1 MGYLMMTVCSLAV
14 VRYVDVN
21 NSAPA
26 PPYES
31 WATAATIIQD
41 AVDLA
46 DPGDTVLVTNGL
58 YYTGGR
64 VAVGTL
70 TNRVVIDKPVLV
82 QSAAGPSVTIIR
94 GYQQPI
100 ALNGSNAVR
109 CVYLTGGAILVG
121 FTLSHGATLAG
132 VSDVQDGGDTSG
144 GGVLCACSCVAVSN
158 CIIAFNS
165 AGNFGGGADN
175 GNFNNCLFYGNSVT
189 PGVSSYGG
197 ATLGC
202 VLNNCTLVGNS
213 ADNGAGD
220 AFSVL
225 NNCIVYYNNGAGGS
239 YYSSTLNYSCTT
251 PDPGGSCNI
260 TNAPLFLDQVNG
272 NYRLQPGS
280 PCINAGR
287 NARAPSGPDLDG
299 NPRIVGGTVDIGAYE
314 FQSPTS
320 RISYAWLQYYGFPL
334 DGSADYADP
343 DGDGMN
349 NWQEWVAG
357 TDPTNALSVLKML
370 SAVPSSDLS
379 SATISWQSV
388 SNRTYFLE
396 RSSACT
402 PLSFTTLASGLV
414 GQDGSTSFTD
424 TNNMPANGP
433 FFYRVGVQ

>member
-1 MGYLMMTVCSLAV
+1 MMTVCCLAA
-14 VRYVDVN
+14 VRYVDIN

-31 WATAATIIQD
+31 WTTAATNIQD

-82 QSAAGPSVTIIR
+82 QSAAGPAVTIIR

-109 CVYLTGGAILVG
+109 CVYLTGGAVLSG
-121 FTLSHGATLAG
+121 FTITHGGTLAG
-132 VSDVQDGGDTSG
+132 GHDVQDGGDTSG

-165 AGNFGGGADN
+165 AGDFGGGADN
-175 GNFNNCLFYGNSVT
+175 GNFNNCLFYGNSAT
-189 PGVSSYGG
+189 AGVGSFGG

-202 VLNNCTLVGNS
+202 ALNNCTLVDNS
-213 ADNGAGD
+213 ADSGAGD
-220 AFSVL
+220 AFGVL
-225 NNCIVYYNNGAGGS
+225 NNCIVYYNNEVGGN
-239 YYSSTLNYSCTT
+239 YFFSTLNYSCTT
-251 PDPGGSCNI
+251 PDSGGTCNI
-260 TNAPLFLDQVNG
+260 TNAPFFQDQANS

-299 NPRIVGGTVDIGAYE
+299 NPRIVAGTVDLGAYE

-320 RISYAWLQYYGFPL
+320 RISYAWLLHYGLPL
-334 DGSADYADP
+334 DGSADYTDP
-343 DGDGMN
+343 DSDGMN
-349 NWQEWVAG
+349 NWQEWIAG
-357 TDPTNALSVLKML
+357 TDPTNAASVLKML
-370 SAVPSSDLS
+370 LPALASDLS

-388 SNRTYFLE
+388 TSRTYFLE
-396 RSSACT
+396 RSCSLSS
-402 PLSFTTLASGLV
+402 PLSFTNIASGLV
-414 GQDGSTSFTD
+414 GQDGSTSFVD
-424 TNNMPANGP
+424 TNMAGKGP
-433 FFYRVGVQ
+433 FFYRVGVR